1 MNNAIWQKGC
11 IYYSILRTSTC
22 RCMHCWLLS
31 QNILKADWNVVSIKF
46 KSRRNS
52 SSCFSSLQDDP
63 LQTVELLHNKKIFS
77 NGQKKSPL
85 LHIDQNM
92 TPFIIL
98 EKNFFVPFKK
108 VEFLFAFVA
117 KQSFVEQ
124 NGAHFWHISSK
135 TSWLAEIGLHLSQTH
150 KIRNPDDPENFG
162 FFPIIQIPDFMGYK

>member
-1 MNNAIWQKGC
+1 MRVNDKIFQLVR
-11 IYYSILRTSTC
+11 SIFSFHVEMFFLLGKPKAGLVIKRLKHKKLKCFEPIERSNENPQGWNMTFYVKTHVVFTVSTYI
-22 RCMHCWLLS
+22 
-31 QNILKADWNVVSIKF
+31 QG
-46 KSRRNS
+46 
-52 SSCFSSLQDDP
+52 DP
-63 LQTVELLHNKKIFS
+63 LQTVELLHHKKIFN

-135 TSWLAEIGLHLSQTH
+135 IS
-150 KIRNPDDPENFG
+150 
-162 FFPIIQIPDFMGYK
+162 

>member
-1 MNNAIWQKGC
+1 MNFSLK
-11 IYYSILRTSTC
+11 STPLLPDLIL
-22 RCMHCWLLS
+22 
-31 QNILKADWNVVSIKF
+31 NIIIFALTDEISEDCLI
-46 KSRRNS
+46 RI
-52 SSCFSSLQDDP
+52 QGDP
-63 LQTVELLHNKKIFS
+63 LQTVELLHHKKIFN

-98 EKNFFVPFKK
+98 EKKFFVPFKK

-135 TSWLAEIGLHLSQTH
+135 TS
-150 KIRNPDDPENFG
+150 
-162 FFPIIQIPDFMGYK
+162 

>member
-1 MNNAIWQKGC
+1 MTQ
-11 IYYSILRTSTC
+11 
-22 RCMHCWLLS
+22 
-31 QNILKADWNVVSIKF
+31 D
-46 KSRRNS
+46 
-52 SSCFSSLQDDP
+52 LQASEPVGKQMIAKIIQGDP
-63 LQTVELLHNKKIFS
+63 LQTVEFPDMAKIFN

-98 EKNFFVPFKK
+98 EKIFFVPFKK

-135 TSWLAEIGLHLSQTH
+135 TS
-150 KIRNPDDPENFG
+150 
-162 FFPIIQIPDFMGYK
+162 

>member
-1 MNNAIWQKGC
+1 M
-11 IYYSILRTSTC
+11 LTSTKLIDCVFPAISGC
-22 RCMHCWLLS
+22 RYV
-31 QNILKADWNVVSIKF
+31 QG
-46 KSRRNS
+46 
-52 SSCFSSLQDDP
+52 DP
-63 LQTVELLHNKKIFS
+63 LQTVEFPDMAKIFN

-124 NGAHFWHISSK
+124 NGAHFWHISSR
-135 TSWLAEIGLHLSQTH
+135 TS
-150 KIRNPDDPENFG
+150 
-162 FFPIIQIPDFMGYK
+162 